1 MPDEVAPTSPRATS
15 EDAGAD
21 LLALSE
27 PVRSRFQA
35 RHEARE
41 TAYQAS
47 RDTIRN
53 AANAI
58 RAIHRGDLDTADELV
73 AESRRHL
80 DTAYAAVDGFPDV
93 LHGGFIQDA
102 AKEYAEACLTRA
114 AVTGQTL
121 PGPDE
126 VGVDDGSWLHGLA
139 ETVGECRRACLDHVR
154 AGRLDQGEALL
165 ALMQEILS
173 VLATIDVPDGL
184 TRGLR
189 RNADAARAI
198 TERTR
203 GDLTTAASQR
213 ALRAALDAHREAL
226 ERVLGTGGMPEA

>member
-1 MPDEVAPTSPRATS
+1 MTGE
-15 EDAGAD
+15 D
-21 LLALSE
+21 LLTLSE
-27 PVRSRFQA
+27 PVRQRFQA

-58 RAIHRGDLDTADELV
+58 RALHRGDDDEADRLIAASREALDTAAAA
-73 AESRRHL
+73 AEP
-80 DTAYAAVDGFPDV
+80 FPDV
-93 LHGGFIQDA
+93 LYSGFVQDA
-102 AKEYAEACLTRA
+102 AKEHAEARLTRA
-114 AVTGQTL
+114 ALAGDPL
-121 PGPDE
+121 PGPEE

-154 AGRLDQGEALL
+154 AGSLDAGEDLL
-165 ALMQEILS
+165 ALMQEILA

-189 RNADAARAI
+189 RNADASRAI

-213 ALRAALDAHREAL
+213 ALREALDAHREAL
-226 ERVLGTGGMPEA
+226 ERAVPPAG